1 MKKNCST
8 RSAFFIPRV
17 LISFAL
23 SLISVALA
31 LFAFGL
37 TPLNNSNSL
46 TDTQGWFRQLASA
59 LGVHL
64 DSQKLASLPAPKG
77 GGAGVPL
84 SKIPGEPL
92 QGTSQDQTP
101 ANYTGPHKDVRPVK
115 AVQTRPLRQLPMIP
129 PALAVRCEIREPARP
144 KPPTDTPTGGFMQT
158 FLGRVLSAPTPTGVS
173 WDGVGVGLAGFVP
186 SSNPP
191 DTNGRVGAK
200 QYVQWNN
207 TSFAVFNKTTGALL
221 YGPAAGNTLFQ
232 SLGGPCAT
240 HNDGDPVVAF
250 DILAGR
256 WILSQFVVGASPEF
270 SHQCVAVS
278 QTEDATGAYFL
289 YDFVTDPANFVDYP
303 KIGVWPDGYYMSG
316 HVFNSTGTAFL
327 AGRLFVFE
335 REQMLK
341 GLPARKRQDDLKR
354 YSNKPQF
361 GFLPS
366 DLDSLTPPPAGEAAF
381 VIGPHP
387 TSTNR
392 LASARVAVTWGG
404 APRIRLTESLI
415 AETWGIPPCVNDT
428 DAGDHRDCV
437 PEPAPALP
445 GDYIDNLDFRLMYR
459 LAYRNFGGNPVQESL
474 VGNVTVKG
482 GNSNPNHG
490 AIRWY
495 EFRNAGSSTTTPT
508 VFQASTYDPDSAY
521 RWLGS
526 IAMDKDHNIA
536 LGYSKS
542 SLSVKPSIFI
552 TGRLSTDAPNTLG
565 TEATVVAGL
574 GVQTAGAGNRWG
586 DYSAMTLDP
595 VDQCTCYYTN
605 EYLKTNGAFNW
616 STRIASYKFPSC
628 TAAPAWGTL
637 TGTVRSSPSNA
648 LLSGVIVT
656 LSNGYAGATNASGV
670 YSFLVPP
677 GTYTATAADADRNCT
692 AASPASP
699 TVTITSGG
707 TTTQNFSMVGTSNL
721 QENGVTIDDSA
732 GNDNGVINS
741 NECANLNVVL
751 KNNGCANATG
761 VSATL
766 TTATPGVTVTQ
777 DSSHYPNMVIDST
790 GTNSTPFQIQT
801 SNSFACG
808 TEIDFDLNLTFPNG
822 SKIVSFSVP
831 TCTGGADQTI
841 PSNVLDANDPTQAD
855 RLGRDGQPSGCG
867 GKACPGGGFPG
878 TKRFQTFNFTN
889 NGSSAACFAVTINA
903 ALGGAGDIESA
914 AYLGNTYDPTN
925 LCLNYLGDSGI
936 VGLGT
941 TVGSTSYSF
950 TVPANSDFV
959 VVVNTTGTITASSV
973 FSGTVSG
980 FFDTT
985 PGPGPCPTSGPQP
998 GPH

>member
-8 RSAFFIPRV
+8 RSAFFNRRI
-17 LISFAL
+17 LIGTLLVIVSG
-23 SLISVALA
+23 ILA
-31 LFAFGL
+31 LLAFGV
-37 TPLNNSNSL
+37 
-46 TDTQGWFRQLASA
+46 R
-59 LGVHL
+59 L
-64 DSQKLASLPAPKG
+64 DSQKLASQAKSKRG
-77 GGAGVPL
+77 AAGVPI

-92 QGTSQDQTP
+92 QGIKDQTP
-101 ANYTGPHKDVRPVK
+101 TSYKGPLYDRRPVK
-115 AVQTRPLRQLPMIP
+115 PVYTRPLRDLPKIP
-129 PALAVRCEIREPARP
+129 PALAIRREVREPQRP
-144 KPPTDTPTGGFMQT
+144 KPPTDKPTGGFVQT
-158 FLGRVLSAPTPTGVS
+158 LLGPALSAPTATGLS
-173 WDGVGVGLAGFVP
+173 FDGVGVGLAGFTP

-221 YGPAAGNTLFQ
+221 FGPAAGNTLFQ
-232 SLGGPCAT
+232 SLGGVGAT
-240 HNDGDPVVAF
+240 HNDGDPVVSF

-256 WILSQFVVGASPEF
+256 WVLSQFVVGASPEF
-270 SHQCVAVS
+270 SHQCIAVS

-303 KIGVWPDGYYMSG
+303 KTGVWPDGYYMSG
-316 HVFNSTGTAFL
+316 HVFNATGTVFL
-327 AGRLFVFE
+327 AGRIFVFE
-335 REQMLK
+335 REKMLK
-341 GLPARKRQDDLKR
+341 GLPARQLQADLKR

-366 DLDSLTPPPAGEAAF
+366 DLDNLTPPPAGEAAF

-415 AETWGIPPCVNDT
+415 AETWGLPPCVNDT

-437 PEPAPALP
+437 PQPAPATP
-445 GDYIDNLDFRLMYR
+445 ADYLDNLDFRLMYR
-459 LAYRNFGGNPVQESL
+459 LAYRNLGGNPVQESL

-508 VFQASTYDPDSAY
+508 VFQASTYDPDTTY

-552 TGRLSTDAPNTLG
+552 TGRLSTDTPNTLG

-595 VDQCTCYYTN
+595 VDQCTFYYTN

-648 LLSGVIVT
+648 RLSGVIVT

-692 AASPASP
+692 AASPANP

-766 TTATPGVTVTQ
+766 TTTTPGVTVTQ
-777 DSSHYPNMVIDST
+777 DSSNYPNMVIDAT

-855 RLGRDGQPSGCG
+855 RLGRDGQASGCG
-867 GKACPGGGFPG
+867 GKNCPSGGFPG

-903 ALGGAGDIESA
+903 ALGGAGDLESA

-941 TVGSTSYSF
+941 TVGSASYSF

-985 PGPGPCPTSGPQP
+985 PGPGPCSTSG
-998 GPH
+998 

>member
-1 MKKNCST
+1 MKKNSTT
-8 RSAFFIPRV
+8 RSAFINPRALIGLV
-17 LISFAL
+17 LLFMGAL
-23 SLISVALA
+23 LA
-31 LFAFGL
+31 LFA
-37 TPLNNSNSL
+37 
-46 TDTQGWFRQLASA
+46 
-59 LGVHL
+59 L
-64 DSQKLASLPAPKG
+64 DSQKFTALPATKG

-92 QGTSQDQTP
+92 PATSQDQTP
-101 ANYTGPHKDVRPVK
+101 ANYAGPHKDVRPVE
-115 AVQTRPLRQLPMIP
+115 AVRTRPLRELPKIP
-129 PALAVRCEIREPARP
+129 PALAVRREVREPATP
-144 KPPTDTPTGGFMQT
+144 KPPTDTPTRGFMQS
-158 FLGRVLSAPTPTGVS
+158 FSGPVLSAPTPTGVS
-173 WDGVGVGLAGFVP
+173 WDGVGVGLAGFIP

-221 YGPAAGNTLFQ
+221 FGPAAGNTLFQ
-232 SLGGPCAT
+232 SLGGVCAT

-256 WILSQFVVGASPEF
+256 WILSQFVVGADPEF

-327 AGRLFVFE
+327 AGRIFVFE
-335 REQMLK
+335 REKMLK
-341 GLPARKRQDDLKR
+341 GLPARQLQADLKR
-354 YSNKPQF
+354 YANKPQF

-437 PEPAPALP
+437 PEPAPAVP

-459 LAYRNFGGNPVQESL
+459 LAYRNFGGSPVQESL

-495 EFRNAGSSTTTPT
+495 EFRNAGNSTTTPT

-542 SLSVKPSIFI
+542 SLSVIPSIWI
-552 TGRLSTDAPNTLG
+552 TGRLATDAPNTLG
-565 TEATVVAGL
+565 TEAQVQAGS
-574 GVQTAGAGNRWG
+574 GVQQGGGNRWG

-595 VDQCTCYYTN
+595 VDQCTFYYTN

-616 STRIASYKFPSC
+616 SARIASYRFPSC
-628 TAAPAWGTL
+628 TSAPAWGTL

-648 LLSGVIVT
+648 TLSGVIVT
-656 LSNGYAGATNASGV
+656 LSNGYAGATNARGV

-692 AASPASP
+692 SASPPSP

-721 QENGVTIDDSA
+721 QENGVAIDDATS
-732 GNDNGVINS
+732 GNGNGVINS
-741 NECANLNVVL
+741 NECVNLNVAL

-761 VSATL
+761 ISATL
-766 TTATPGVTVTQ
+766 TTSTPGVTVTQ
-777 DSSHYPNMVIDST
+777 GNSSYPNMPIDAT

-801 SNSFACG
+801 SNSFDCG
-808 TEIDFDLNLTFPNG
+808 TEIAFDLTLTFPNG
-822 SKIVSFSVP
+822 SKTVTFTVP

-841 PSNVLDANDPTQAD
+841 PSSVLDANDPTQAD

-878 TKRFQTFNFTN
+878 TKRFQTYNFTN
-889 NGSSAACFAVTINA
+889 SAAAPACFIVTINA
-903 ALGGAGDIESA
+903 ATGGAGDIESA
-914 AYLGNTYDPTN
+914 AYLNSYDPTN
-925 LCLNYLGDSGI
+925 LCQNYLGDSGV

-941 TVGSTSYSF
+941 TVGSASYSF
-950 TVPANSDFV
+950 TVPAQSNFV
-959 VVVNTTGTITASSV
+959 VVVNTTGTITASSQ

-980 FFDTT
+980 FFDFT
-985 PGPGPCPTSGPQP
+985 PGPGPCPAR
-998 GPH
+998 

>member
-17 LISFAL
+17 LIGFAL

-37 TPLNNSNSL
+37 TPVNNSNSL
-46 TDTQGWFRQLASA
+46 TDTQGWFHQLASA

-92 QGTSQDQTP
+92 QGTSQDQTA
-101 ANYTGPHKDVRPVK
+101 ANYTGPHNNFRPVE
-115 AVQTRPLRQLPMIP
+115 AVRTRPLRELPKIP
-129 PALAVRCEIREPARP
+129 PALAVRREVREPARP
-144 KPPTDTPTGGFMQT
+144 KPPTDTPTGGFKQT
-158 FLGRVLSAPTPTGVS
+158 LPGPVLSAPTPTGVS

-232 SLGGPCAT
+232 SLGGVCAT

-256 WILSQFVVGASPEF
+256 WILSQFVVGADPEF

-327 AGRLFVFE
+327 AGRIFVFE
-335 REQMLK
+335 REKMLK
-341 GLPARKRQDDLKR
+341 GLPARQLQADLKR
-354 YSNKPQF
+354 YANKPQF

-366 DLDSLTPPPAGEAAF
+366 DLDNLTPPPAGEAAF

-437 PEPAPALP
+437 PEPAPATP
-445 GDYIDNLDFRLMYR
+445 ADYIDNLDFRLMYR
-459 LAYRNFGGNPVQESL
+459 LAYRNFGGSPVQESL

-495 EFRNAGSSTTTPT
+495 EFRNAGNSTTTPT
-508 VFQASTYDPDSAY
+508 VFQASTYDPDAAY

-565 TEATVVAGL
+565 TEAQVQAGI
-574 GVQTAGAGNRWG
+574 GVQQAGGNRWG

-595 VDQCTCYYTN
+595 VDQCTFYYTN
-605 EYLKTNGAFNW
+605 EYLKTNGQFNW
-616 STRIASYKFPSC
+616 STRIASYRFPSC
-628 TAAPAWGTL
+628 TSAPAWGTL

-648 LLSGVIVT
+648 TLSGVVVT
-656 LSNGYAGATNASGV
+656 LSNGYAGATNANGV

-692 AASPASP
+692 SASPPSP

-721 QENGVTIDDSA
+721 QENGVAIDDATS
-732 GNDNGVINS
+732 GNGNGVINS
-741 NECANLNVVL
+741 NECVNLNVAL

-761 VSATL
+761 ISATL
-766 TTATPGVTVTQ
+766 TTSTPGVTVTQ
-777 DSSHYPNMVIDST
+777 DSSSYPNLAIDAT

-801 SNSFACG
+801 SNSFDCG
-808 TEIDFDLNLTFPNG
+808 TEIAFDLTLTFPNG
-822 SKIVSFSVP
+822 STTVTFTVP

-841 PSNVLDANDPTQAD
+841 PSSVLDANDPTQAD

-878 TKRFQTFNFTN
+878 TKRFQTYNFTN
-889 NGSSAACFAVTINA
+889 SAAAPACFTVTINA
-903 ALGGAGDIESA
+903 ATGGAGDIESA
-914 AYLGNTYDPTN
+914 AYLNSYNPAN
-925 LCLNYLGDSGI
+925 LCQNYLGDSGV

-941 TVGSTSYSF
+941 TVGSASYSF
-950 TVPANSDFV
+950 TVPAQSNFV
-959 VVVNTTGTITASSV
+959 VVVNTTGTITASSQ

-980 FFDTT
+980 FFDFT
-985 PGPGPCPTSGPQP
+985 PGPGPCPA
-998 GPH
+998 H

>member
-8 RSAFFIPRV
+8 RSAFFVPRV
-17 LISFAL
+17 LIGFAL

-46 TDTQGWFRQLASA
+46 TDTQGWFHQLASA

-92 QGTSQDQTP
+92 QGTSQDQTA
-101 ANYTGPHKDVRPVK
+101 ANYTGPHNNFRPVE
-115 AVQTRPLRQLPMIP
+115 AVHTRPLRQLPKIP
-129 PALAVRCEIREPARP
+129 PALAVRREVREPARP
-144 KPPTDTPTGGFMQT
+144 KPPTDTPTGGFKQT
-158 FLGRVLSAPTPTGVS
+158 FPGPVLSAPTPTGVS

-232 SLGGPCAT
+232 SLGGVCAT

-256 WILSQFVVGASPEF
+256 WILSQFVVGADPEF

-327 AGRLFVFE
+327 AGRIFVFE
-335 REQMLK
+335 REKMLK
-341 GLPARKRQDDLKR
+341 GLPARQLQADLKR
-354 YSNKPQF
+354 YANKPQF

-366 DLDSLTPPPAGEAAF
+366 DLDNLTPPPAGEAAF

-437 PEPAPALP
+437 PEPVPATP
-445 GDYIDNLDFRLMYR
+445 ADYIDNLDFRLMYR
-459 LAYRNFGGNPVQESL
+459 LAYRNFGGSPVQESL

-495 EFRNAGSSTTTPT
+495 EFRNAGNSTTTPT
-508 VFQASTYDPDSAY
+508 VFQASTYDPDAAY

-565 TEATVVAGL
+565 TEAQVQAGI
-574 GVQTAGAGNRWG
+574 GVQQAGGNRWG

-595 VDQCTCYYTN
+595 VDQCTFYYTN
-605 EYLKTNGAFNW
+605 EYLKTNGQFNW
-616 STRIASYKFPSC
+616 STRIASYRFPSC
-628 TAAPAWGTL
+628 TSAPAWGTL

-648 LLSGVIVT
+648 TLSGVVVT
-656 LSNGYAGATNASGV
+656 LSNGYAGATNANGV

-692 AASPASP
+692 SASPPSP

-721 QENGVTIDDSA
+721 QENGVAIDDATS
-732 GNDNGVINS
+732 GNGNGVINS
-741 NECANLNVVL
+741 NECVNLNVAL

-761 VSATL
+761 ISATL
-766 TTATPGVTVTQ
+766 TTSTPGVTVTQ
-777 DSSHYPNMVIDST
+777 DSSSYPNLAIDAT

-801 SNSFACG
+801 SNSFDCG
-808 TEIDFDLNLTFPNG
+808 TEIAFDLTLTFPNG
-822 SKIVSFSVP
+822 STTVTFTVP

-841 PSNVLDANDPTQAD
+841 PSSVLDANDPTQAD

-878 TKRFQTFNFTN
+878 TKRFQTYNFTN
-889 NGSSAACFAVTINA
+889 SAAAPACFTVTINA
-903 ALGGAGDIESA
+903 ATGGAGDIESA
-914 AYLGNTYDPTN
+914 AYLNSYNPAN
-925 LCLNYLGDSGI
+925 LCQNYLGDSGV

-941 TVGSTSYSF
+941 TVGSASYSF
-950 TVPANSDFV
+950 TVPAQSNFV
-959 VVVNTTGTITASSV
+959 VVVNTTGTITASSQ

-980 FFDTT
+980 FFDFT
-985 PGPGPCPTSGPQP
+985 PGPGPCPA
-998 GPH
+998 H

>member
-1 MKKNCST
+1 MKRNCSM

-17 LISFAL
+17 LIGFAL

-46 TDTQGWFRQLASA
+46 TDTQGWFHQLASA

-92 QGTSQDQTP
+92 QGTSQDQTA
-101 ANYTGPHKDVRPVK
+101 ANYTGPHNNFRPVE
-115 AVQTRPLRQLPMIP
+115 AVHTRPLRQLPKIP
-129 PALAVRCEIREPARP
+129 PALAVRREVREPARP
-144 KPPTDTPTGGFMQT
+144 KPPTDTPTGGFKQT
-158 FLGRVLSAPTPTGVS
+158 LPGPVLSAPTPTGVS

-232 SLGGPCAT
+232 SLGGVCAT

-256 WILSQFVVGASPEF
+256 WILSQFVVGADPEF

-327 AGRLFVFE
+327 AGRIFVFE
-335 REQMLK
+335 REKMLK
-341 GLPARKRQDDLKR
+341 GLPARQLQADLKR
-354 YSNKPQF
+354 YANKPQF

-366 DLDSLTPPPAGEAAF
+366 DLDNLTPPPAGEAAF

-437 PEPAPALP
+437 PEPAPATP
-445 GDYIDNLDFRLMYR
+445 ADYIDNLDFRLMYR
-459 LAYRNFGGNPVQESL
+459 LAYRNFGGSPVQESL

-495 EFRNAGSSTTTPT
+495 EFRNAGNSTTTPT
-508 VFQASTYDPDSAY
+508 VFQASTYDPDAAY

-565 TEATVVAGL
+565 TEAQVQAGI
-574 GVQTAGAGNRWG
+574 GVQQAGGNRWG

-595 VDQCTCYYTN
+595 VDQCTFYYTN
-605 EYLKTNGAFNW
+605 EYLKTNGQFNW
-616 STRIASYKFPSC
+616 STRIASYRFPSC
-628 TAAPAWGTL
+628 TSAPAWGTL

-648 LLSGVIVT
+648 TLSGVVVT
-656 LSNGYAGATNASGV
+656 LSNGYAGATNANGV

-692 AASPASP
+692 SASPPSP

-721 QENGVTIDDSA
+721 QENDVAIDDATS
-732 GNDNGVINS
+732 GNGNGVINS
-741 NECANLNVVL
+741 NECVNLNVAL

-761 VSATL
+761 ISATL
-766 TTATPGVTVTQ
+766 TTSTPGVTVTQ
-777 DSSHYPNMVIDST
+777 DSSSYPNLAIDAT

-801 SNSFACG
+801 SNSFDCG
-808 TEIDFDLNLTFPNG
+808 TEIAFDLTLTFPNG
-822 SKIVSFSVP
+822 STTVTFTVP

-841 PSNVLDANDPTQAD
+841 PSSVLDANDPTQAD

-878 TKRFQTFNFTN
+878 TKRFQTYNFTN
-889 NGSSAACFAVTINA
+889 SAAAPACFTVTINA
-903 ALGGAGDIESA
+903 ATGGAGDIESA
-914 AYLGNTYDPTN
+914 AYLNSYNPAN
-925 LCLNYLGDSGI
+925 LCQNYLGDSGV

-941 TVGSTSYSF
+941 TVGSASYSF
-950 TVPANSDFV
+950 TVPAQSNFV
-959 VVVNTTGTITASSV
+959 VVVNTTGTITASSQ

-980 FFDTT
+980 FFDFT
-985 PGPGPCPTSGPQP
+985 PGPGPCPA
-998 GPH
+998 H

>member
-1 MKKNCST
+1 M

-17 LISFAL
+17 LIGFAL

-46 TDTQGWFRQLASA
+46 TDTQGWFHQLASA

-92 QGTSQDQTP
+92 QGTSQDQTA
-101 ANYTGPHKDVRPVK
+101 ANYTGPHNNFRPVE
-115 AVQTRPLRQLPMIP
+115 AVHTRPLRQLPKIP
-129 PALAVRCEIREPARP
+129 PALAVRREVREPARP
-144 KPPTDTPTGGFMQT
+144 KPPTDTPTGGFKQT
-158 FLGRVLSAPTPTGVS
+158 FPGPVLSAPTPTGVS

-232 SLGGPCAT
+232 SLGGVCAT

-256 WILSQFVVGASPEF
+256 WILSQFVVGADPEF

-327 AGRLFVFE
+327 AGRIFVFE
-335 REQMLK
+335 REKMLK
-341 GLPARKRQDDLKR
+341 GLPARQLQADLKR
-354 YSNKPQF
+354 YANKPQF

-366 DLDSLTPPPAGEAAF
+366 DLDNLTPPPAGEAAF

-437 PEPAPALP
+437 PEPVPATP
-445 GDYIDNLDFRLMYR
+445 ADYIDNLDFRLMYR
-459 LAYRNFGGNPVQESL
+459 LAYRNFGGSPVQESL

-495 EFRNAGSSTTTPT
+495 EFRNAGNSTTTPT
-508 VFQASTYDPDSAY
+508 VFQASTYDPDAAY

-565 TEATVVAGL
+565 TEAQVQAGI
-574 GVQTAGAGNRWG
+574 GVQQAGGNRWG

-595 VDQCTCYYTN
+595 VDQCTFYYTN
-605 EYLKTNGAFNW
+605 EYLRTNGSFNW
-616 STRIASYKFPSC
+616 SARIASYRFPSC
-628 TAAPAWGTL
+628 TSAPAWGTL
-637 TGTVRSSPSNA
+637 TGTVTSSPSNA
-648 LLSGVIVT
+648 ALSGVIVT
-656 LSNGYAGATNASGV
+656 LNNGFAGATNANGV

-692 AASPASP
+692 SASPPSP

-721 QENGVTIDDSA
+721 QENDVAIDDATS
-732 GNDNGVINS
+732 GNGNGVINS
-741 NECANLNVVL
+741 NECVNLNVAL

-761 VSATL
+761 ISATL
-766 TTATPGVTVTQ
+766 TTSTPGVTVTQ
-777 DSSHYPNMVIDST
+777 DSSSYPNLAIDAT

-801 SNSFACG
+801 SNSFDCG
-808 TEIDFDLNLTFPNG
+808 TEIAFDLTLTFPNG
-822 SKIVSFSVP
+822 STTVTFTVP

-841 PSNVLDANDPTQAD
+841 PSSVLDANDPTQAD

-878 TKRFQTFNFTN
+878 TKRFQTYNFTN
-889 NGSSAACFAVTINA
+889 SAAAPACFTVTINA
-903 ALGGAGDIESA
+903 ATGGAGDIESA
-914 AYLGNTYDPTN
+914 AYLNSYNPAN
-925 LCLNYLGDSGI
+925 LCQNYLGDSGV

-941 TVGSTSYSF
+941 TVGSASYSF
-950 TVPANSDFV
+950 TVPAQSNFV
-959 VVVNTTGTITASSV
+959 VVVNTTGTITASSQ

-980 FFDTT
+980 FFDFT
-985 PGPGPCPTSGPQP
+985 PGPGPCPA
-998 GPH
+998 H

>member
-1 MKKNCST
+1 MKKKRST

-17 LISFAL
+17 LIAFGL

-37 TPLNNSNSL
+37 APLNHSNSL
-46 TDTQGWFRQLASA
+46 MDTQGWFHQLASA
-59 LGVHL
+59 FGVHL

-77 GGAGVPL
+77 GGAGIPL

-92 QGTSQDQTP
+92 QGMQDQTA
-101 ANYTGPHKDVRPVK
+101 ANYTGPHNNFRPVE
-115 AVQTRPLRQLPMIP
+115 AVPTRPLRELPKIP
-129 PALAVRCEIREPARP
+129 PALAVRREVREPARP
-144 KPPTDTPTGGFMQT
+144 KPPTDTPTGEFMQR
-158 FLGRVLSAPTPTGVS
+158 FFGPSLSAPTPTGLS

-232 SLGGPCAT
+232 SLGGVCAT
-240 HNDGDPVVAF
+240 HNDGDPVVSF

-256 WILSQFVVGASPEF
+256 WVLSQFVVGADPEF

-289 YDFVTDPANFVDYP
+289 YDFVTDPVNFVDYP
-303 KIGVWPDGYYMSG
+303 KTATWPDGYYMSG
-316 HVFNSTGTAFL
+316 HVFNASGTAFL
-327 AGRLFVFE
+327 AGRIFVFE
-335 REQMLK
+335 REKMLK
-341 GLPARKRQDDLKR
+341 GLPARQLQADLRR
-354 YSNKPQF
+354 YANKPQF
-361 GFLPS
+361 GFLAS
-366 DLDSLTPPPAGEAAF
+366 DLDSLTPPPPGEAAF

-392 LASARVAVTWGG
+392 LTSARVAVTWGG

-415 AETWGIPPCVNDT
+415 AETWGIPPCVSDT

-437 PEPAPALP
+437 PEPAPATP
-445 GDYIDNLDFRLMYR
+445 TDYLDNLDFRLMHR

-474 VGNVTVKG
+474 VGNVTVNG
-482 GNSNPNHG
+482 APSRPGHG

-521 RWLGS
+521 RWMGS

-552 TGRLSTDAPNTLG
+552 TGRLSTDPLNTLG
-565 TEATVVAGL
+565 TEALVREGL
-574 GVQTAGAGNRWG
+574 GVQTNTPVNAGNRWG

-595 VDQCTCYYTN
+595 VDQCTFYYTN

-616 STRIASYKFPSC
+616 STRIASYRFPSC
-628 TAAPAWGTL
+628 ASAPAWGTL
-637 TGTVRSSPSNA
+637 TGTVRSSPPSNTP
-648 LLSGVIVT
+648 LSGVIVT

-677 GTYTATAADADRNCT
+677 GTYTAMAADADRNCT
-692 AASPASP
+692 SASPPSP
-699 TVTITSGG
+699 TVSITSGG
-707 TTTQNFSMVGTSNL
+707 TTTQNFTMVGTSNL
-721 QENGVTIDDSA
+721 QLNDVAINDATSGNG
-732 GNDNGVINS
+732 NGVINS
-741 NECANLNVVL
+741 NECVNLNIAL

-761 VSATL
+761 ISATL
-766 TTATPGVTVTQ
+766 TTSTPGVTVTQ
-777 DSSHYPNMVIDST
+777 GSSSYPNMPIDAIR
-790 GTNSTPFQIQT
+790 TNSTPFQIQT

-808 TEIDFDLNLTFPNG
+808 TEIEFELNLTFPNG
-822 SKIVSFSVP
+822 SKTVLVTVP

-841 PSNVLDANDPTQAD
+841 PENVLDANDPTQAD
-855 RLGRDGQPSGCG
+855 RLGRDGQPSGCS

-878 TKRFQTFNFTN
+878 TKRFQTFNFRN
-889 NGSSAACFAVTINA
+889 EAAAPACFTVTINA

-914 AYLGNTYDPTN
+914 AYLNSYNPAN
-925 LCLNYLGDSGI
+925 LCENYLGDSGV

-941 TVGSTSYSF
+941 TLGSASYSF
-950 TVPANSDFV
+950 VVPAESDFV
-959 VVVNTTGTITASSV
+959 VVVNTTGTIMASSV

-980 FFDTT
+980 FFDFT
-985 PGPGPCPTSGPQP
+985 PGPGPCPTSGPQR
-998 GPH
+998 

>member
-1 MKKNCST
+1 MKKYSSKH
-8 RSAFFIPRV
+8 SAFINPRAFIGFV
-17 LISFAL
+17 LLFMGAL
-23 SLISVALA
+23 LA
-31 LFAFGL
+31 MFAFGGAH
-37 TPLNNSNSL
+37 S
-46 TDTQGWFRQLASA
+46 QKVSA
-59 LGVHL
+59 L
-64 DSQKLASLPAPKG
+64 PTTKG

-92 QGTSQDQTP
+92 PATSQDQTA
-101 ANYTGPHKDVRPVK
+101 ANYTGPYNNLRPVK
-115 AVQTRPLRQLPMIP
+115 AVLTRPLRQLPMIP
-129 PALAVRCEIREPARP
+129 PALAVRREIPEPARP
-144 KPPTDTPTGGFMQT
+144 KPPTDSPTGGFMQT
-158 FLGRVLSAPTPTGVS
+158 LSGPVLSAPTPTGVS

-207 TSFAVFNKTTGALL
+207 TSFAVFNKTNGALL

-240 HNDGDPVVAF
+240 HNDGDPVVSF

-256 WILSQFVVGASPEF
+256 WILSQLVVGASPEF

-289 YDFVTDPANFVDYP
+289 YDFVTDPTNFVDYP
-303 KIGVWPDGYYMSG
+303 KTGVWPDGYYMSG
-316 HVFNSTGTAFL
+316 HVFNATGTAYVT
-327 AGRLFVFE
+327 GRIFVFE
-335 REQMLK
+335 REKMVN
-341 GLPARKRQDDLKR
+341 GLPARQLQADLKR
-354 YSNKPQF
+354 YGSKPQF

-392 LASARVAVTWGG
+392 LTSARVAVIWGG

-428 DAGDHRDCV
+428 DAHDHRDCV
-437 PEPAPALP
+437 PQPAPATP
-445 GDYIDNLDFRLMYR
+445 ADYLDNLDFRLMYR

-482 GNSNPNHG
+482 GNSSPDHG

-508 VFQASTYDPDSAY
+508 VFQASTYDPDAAY
-521 RWLGS
+521 RWMGS

-552 TGRLSTDAPNTLG
+552 TGRLSGDAPNTLG
-565 TEATVVAGL
+565 TEAQVTAGL
-574 GVQTAGAGNRWG
+574 GVQTNTPVNAGNRWG

-595 VDQCTCYYTN
+595 VDQCTFYYTN

-616 STRIASYKFPSC
+616 STRIASYRFPSC

-648 LLSGVIVT
+648 TLSGVIVT
-656 LSNGYAGATNASGV
+656 LSNGYAGATNTSGV

-677 GTYTATAADADRNCT
+677 GTYTAMAADADRNCT

-707 TTTQNFSMVGTSNL
+707 TTTQNFTMVGTSNL
-721 QENGVTIDDSA
+721 QLDNVAINDATSGNG
-732 GNDNGVINS
+732 NGIINV
-741 NECANLNVVL
+741 NECVNMNVVL

-761 VSATL
+761 ISATL
-766 TTATPGVTVTQ
+766 TTTTPGVTVTQ
-777 DSSHYPNMVIDST
+777 GSSSYPNMVIDAT

-801 SNSFACG
+801 SNSFVCG
-808 TEIDFDLNLTFPNG
+808 TEIEFDLNLSFPNG
-822 SKIVSFSVP
+822 TKTVPVSVP
-831 TCTGGADQTI
+831 TCTGGTNQTI
-841 PSNVLDANDPTQAD
+841 PPNVLDANDPTQAD

-867 GKACPGGGFPG
+867 GKECPGGGFPG

-889 NGSSAACFAVTINA
+889 TGGAAACFTVTINA
-903 ALGGAGDIESA
+903 AVGGAGDIESA
-914 AYLGNTYDPTN
+914 AYLGTYNPAN
-925 LCLNYLGDSGI
+925 LCQNYLGDSGI
-936 VGLGT
+936 VGLGGT
-941 TVGSTSYSF
+941 GPGAVGSASYSF
-950 TVPANSDFV
+950 TVPAQSDFV

-980 FFDTT
+980 FFDFT
-985 PGPGPCPTSGPQP
+985 PGPGACPTPR
-998 GPH
+998 PH

>member
-1 MKKNCST
+1 MKKNSTT
-8 RSAFFIPRV
+8 RSAFINPRALIGLV
-17 LISFAL
+17 LLFMGAL
-23 SLISVALA
+23 LA
-31 LFAFGL
+31 LFA
-37 TPLNNSNSL
+37 
-46 TDTQGWFRQLASA
+46 
-59 LGVHL
+59 L
-64 DSQKLASLPAPKG
+64 DSQKFGALPATKG

-92 QGTSQDQTP
+92 PATSQDQTP
-101 ANYTGPHKDVRPVK
+101 ANYTGPHKDVRPVE
-115 AVQTRPLRQLPMIP
+115 AVRTRPLRELPKIP
-129 PALAVRCEIREPARP
+129 PALAVRREVREPARP
-144 KPPTDTPTGGFMQT
+144 KPPTDTPTRSFMQN
-158 FLGRVLSAPTPTGVS
+158 FLGPSLAAPTPTGVS
-173 WDGVGVGLAGFVP
+173 WDGVGVGLAGFIP

-207 TSFAVFNKTTGALL
+207 TSFAVFNKTTGGLL
-221 YGPAAGNTLFQ
+221 FGPAAGNTLFQ
-232 SLGGPCAT
+232 SLGGVCAT
-240 HNDGDPVVAF
+240 HNDGDPVVSF

-256 WILSQFVVGASPEF
+256 WVLSQFVVGADPEF

-278 QTEDATGAYFL
+278 ETEDATGEYFL
-289 YDFVTDPANFVDYP
+289 YDFVTDPVNFVDYP
-303 KIGVWPDGYYMSG
+303 KTAVWPDGYYMSG

-327 AGRLFVFE
+327 AGRIFVFE
-335 REQMLK
+335 REKMLK
-341 GLPARKRQDDLKR
+341 GLPARQLQADLRR
-354 YSNKPQF
+354 YANKPQF

-392 LASARVAVTWGG
+392 LTSARVAVTWGG

-428 DAGDHRDCV
+428 DAQDHRDCV
-437 PEPAPALP
+437 PQPAPATP
-445 GDYIDNLDFRLMYR
+445 ADYLDNLDFRLMYR
-459 LAYRNFGGNPVQESL
+459 LAYHNFGGNPVQESL

-521 RWLGS
+521 RWMGS
-526 IAMDKDHNIA
+526 IAMDKDRNIA

-552 TGRLSTDAPNTLG
+552 TGRLSTDPPNTLG
-565 TEATVVAGL
+565 AEAQVQAGI

-595 VDQCTCYYTN
+595 VNQCTFYYTN

-616 STRIASYKFPSC
+616 STRIASFKFPSC
-628 TAAPAWGTL
+628 TSAPAWGTL
-637 TGTVRSSPSNA
+637 TGTIRSSPSNTP
-648 LLSGVIVT
+648 LSGVVVT

-677 GTYTATAADADRNCT
+677 GTYTAMAADADRNCT
-692 AASPASP
+692 SASPPSP

-721 QENGVTIDDSA
+721 QLNNVAINDATSGNG
-732 GNDNGVINS
+732 NGVINS
-741 NECANLNVVL
+741 NECVNLNVAL

-761 VSATL
+761 ISATL
-766 TTATPGVTVTQ
+766 TTSTPGVTVTQ
-777 DSSHYPNMVIDST
+777 GSSNYPNMPIDAI

-808 TEIDFDLNLTFPNG
+808 TEIEFDLTLTFPNG
-822 SKIVSFSVP
+822 STIVPVIVQ
-831 TCTGGADQTI
+831 TCAGGADQTI
-841 PSNVLDANDPTQAD
+841 PPTTLTASDLTQAD

-878 TKRFQTFNFTN
+878 TKFFKTYNFTN
-889 NGSSAACFAVTINA
+889 SAGAPACFTVTINA
-903 ALGGAGDIESA
+903 ATGVPGVGDIESA
-914 AYLGNTYDPTN
+914 AYLNSYNPAN
-925 LCLNYLGDSGI
+925 LCQNYLGDSGV

-941 TVGSTSYSF
+941 TVGSASYSF
-950 TVPANSDFV
+950 TVPAQSNFV
-959 VVVNTTGTITASSV
+959 VVVNTTGTTTSSE

-980 FFDTT
+980 FFDFT
-985 PGPGPCPTSGPQP
+985 PGPGPCPTSGPQR
-998 GPH
+998 